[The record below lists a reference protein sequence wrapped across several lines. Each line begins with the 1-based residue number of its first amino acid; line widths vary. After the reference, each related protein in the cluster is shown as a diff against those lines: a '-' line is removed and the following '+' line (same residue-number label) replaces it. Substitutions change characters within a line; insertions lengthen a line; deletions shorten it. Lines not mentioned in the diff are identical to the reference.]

1 MKSRS
6 HDGLAAKGVLTSKM
20 TTVTVQLTEDIAC
33 LNSLSLLKEL
43 FKKWSNLSFKSRRL
57 WDKRK
62 PKTVNYINEPLTSTL
77 INDGHDGN
85 ETIKFY
91 TKDISQ
97 MLSSPLIFFHVH
109 TVTTITVSFSV
120 CVRAT
125 RADCKIGTSSRTTE
139 LTKEHFRQ
147 HEITVKKSLF
157 CKMGT

>member
-1 MKSRS
+1 MIADTTAHTIIKPTGAQLWCCLLRWIL
-6 HDGLAAKGVLTSKM
+6 HLGEAQQHNWQAKW
-20 TTVTVQLTEDIAC
+20 QLTEDIAC

-97 MLSSPLIFFHVH
+97 MLSSPNIFSCTHCNYHHCF
-109 TVTTITVSFSV
+109 IFSV
-120 CVRAT
+120 CQ
-125 RADCKIGTSSRTTE
+125 SY
-139 LTKEHFRQ
+139 
-147 HEITVKKSLF
+147 
-157 CKMGT
+157 